1 MRKSKL
7 RAILLSMMLT
17 TAGILQPT
25 SAFAQFDWFFGLFG
39 KGSEEISINPQEE
52 EELDEGVIPDLETFH
67 ELNYYDYEGG
77 LFSKG
82 PNALGESLF
91 NQGFGEIPTGI
102 TIEPFQENSPIG
114 NGLLIMLLGGI
125 GYASIKKRKKESN
138 Q

>member
-7 RAILLSMMLT
+7 RAVLLSLMLMT
-17 TAGILQPT
+17 VGILQPT

-39 KGSEEISINPQEE
+39 KGSDEINIKPQEE
-52 EELDEGVIPDLETFH
+52 EELDDVLIPNLETF
-67 ELNYYDYEGG
+67 EEFQDYEGG
-77 LFSKG
+77 LFNRG
-82 PNALGESLF
+82 PNAIGEGLF

-102 TIEPFQENSPIG
+102 MIEPFQEESPIG

>member
-7 RAILLSMMLT
+7 RAVLLSLMLT
-17 TAGILQPT
+17 TVGILQPT

-39 KGSEEISINPQEE
+39 KGSDEINITPQEE
-52 EELDEGVIPDLETFH
+52 EELNEVLIPNLETFH

-82 PNALGESLF
+82 PNALGENLF

-102 TIEPFQENSPIG
+102 TIEPFQDDAPIG